1 MSTPRPTPFWLAVW
15 RLLLRVL
22 VIAYVVAVVASN
34 LVDVERKPHHALRS
48 CENLSKNIEY
58 TDAGG
63 RAQQAHLAAWGFGGW
78 QDPTELRTPVV
89 LLHGCPGSA
98 SDFLRLAPLLAADGR
113 RVLLVDLP
121 GFGTS
126 ERRVRDYSMRS
137 FASAVGELLGTLG
150 IDRVHAVGWSNSGGV
165 VLHMAEQQ
173 PELVSSITL
182 LAAVGDQRYEGSGS
196 YHVEHLK
203 YAVAGTLGVY
213 GPFLVPHFGALGDR
227 DWRLA
232 CARFF
237 ADSDQ
242 RPLVGIM
249 ERLRTPTLVLH
260 GRDDFL
266 VPLRAAER
274 HHQLI
279 APSTLVVLDANHFI
293 PFTHAMDASREI
305 TGFVAGVE
313 MGQPLERARQDPRP
327 REPAAGP
334 ARAVSSVRRAMVA
347 APWVVQLLAIAAL
360 AWFFPR
366 LALLGAC
373 ALIVGVD
380 VDWFVAALGLAI
392 ARGTRVAVGVFRGP
406 LRASPGYWKRA
417 IGTRAVLAGFDAG
430 AVPETL
436 ASSLRGA
443 WHSGASRSHRG
454 YFAAGAMLAWTLR
467 SAIFFVSGW
476 ILTAWMLP
484 RYASESSWQGLA
496 LTLCVVVGG
505 VWVATRLPTAPGR
518 CSLRASIGRAMHH
531 EYWPAWAYYPP
542 VVAWALLLAARH
554 RSLLTPFACNP
565 GIGNGGGIVGES
577 KSQIMHALGESPLV
591 LRTVMIPAGNPDERV
606 AAVVASGLA
615 FPVILKP
622 DAGQRGYAVK
632 LARTE
637 ADVLGYFRSMTGPA
651 VAQPYHPGPLE
662 CGVFWVRSV
671 GPDGELLERGEILS
685 VTAKEF
691 PFVTG
696 DGERTLEQLID
707 RHPRHR
713 KQRETFLAR
722 LGERCFDVPAR
733 GERVPLAVSGNHC
746 QGTLFRDGARMI
758 TPALNDAISRL
769 SLGFAGGFDF
779 GRFDIRYESDEAL
792 RRGEGFAV
800 VELNGITSES
810 TNCYDPARGVFWSWG
825 VLMKQWSRAFAIGA
839 ARRKAGARTI
849 TLREIPRMLRAHYAE
864 RTGNAVAD

>member
-1 MSTPRPTPFWLAVW
+1 MSTSRPTSFRLAVW

-22 VIAYVVAVVASN
+22 LIAYVVAVVASN
-34 LVDVERKPHHALRS
+34 LVDVDRKPHHALRS
-48 CENLSKNIEY
+48 CENLSKDIEY
-58 TDAGG
+58 TDAKG

-78 QDPTELRTPVV
+78 GDPDEHRAPMV

-126 ERRVRDYSMRS
+126 ERRVHDYSMRS

-165 VLHMAEQQ
+165 VLLMAEQQ

-182 LAAVGDQRYEGSGS
+182 LAAVGDQRFEGSGS
-196 YHVEHLK
+196 YHIEHLK
-203 YAVAGTLGVY
+203 YAVAGTVGVY

-274 HHQLI
+274 HHELI
-279 APSTLVVLDANHFI
+279 APSRLVVLDANHFI
-293 PFTHAMDASREI
+293 PFTHAMDASREV
-305 TGFVAGVE
+305 TAFVAGVE
-313 MGQPLERARQDPRP
+313 TGQPFERARREPRP

-334 ARAVSSVRRAMVA
+334 ARVVSPVRGAMGG
-347 APWVVQLLAIAAL
+347 APWFVQLVAIAAV

-366 LALLGAC
+366 LALLAAC
-373 ALIVGVD
+373 ALVVGLD
-380 VDWFVAALGLAI
+380 ADWFVAALGLAI
-392 ARGTRVAVGVFRGP
+392 ARGARVLLAAIRGP

-417 IGTRAVLAGFDAG
+417 LGTRAVLAGFDAG
-430 AVPETL
+430 AAPETL
-436 ASSLRGA
+436 APSLRSVWSCGA
-443 WHSGASRSHRG
+443 ARSHVV
-454 YFAAGAMLAWTLR
+454 YFASGAMLAWTLR
-467 SAIFFVSGW
+467 SAIFFVAGW
-476 ILTAWMLP
+476 ILTGWMLP
-484 RYASESSWQGLA
+484 RYASASTWAGLA
-496 LTLCVVVGG
+496 MTLCVVVGG
-505 VWVATRLPTAPGR
+505 VWLATLLPTAAGR
-518 CSLRASIGRAMHH
+518 RSLRASIGRAMHH

-554 RSLLTPFACNP
+554 RSSLTPFACNP

-577 KSQIMHALGESPLV
+577 KSQIMHALGESPRV
-591 LRTVMIPAGNPDERV
+591 LRTVLIPAGSPDERL
-606 AAVVASGLA
+606 AAVVASGLG

-637 ADVLGYFRSMTGPA
+637 ADVVEYFRSMTGAA
-651 VAQPYHPGPLE
+651 VAQPYHSGPLE
-662 CGVFWVRSV
+662 CGVFWVRSI
-671 GPDGELLERGEILS
+671 GPNGELLDRGEILS

-722 LGERCFDVPAR
+722 LGERCFAVPAR

-746 QGTLFRDGARMI
+746 QGTLFRDGARLI

-792 RRGEGFAV
+792 RMGEGFAV

-810 TNCYDPARGVFWSWG
+810 TNCYDPSCGVVWSWG

-849 TLREIPRMLRAHYAE
+849 ALREIPRMIRAHYAE